1 MSTEIYTRKLVEH
14 RYGRTVAE
22 LQLSAVRRAPSD
34 PVLPIVLRRL
44 TALAATE
51 EQERDARRRLDV
63 EGLCPAGDGE
73 LLLLYATEVLDLGQ
87 QKQAEAEAV
96 WDLLDVRLLL
106 DQPGAI
112 RSAATLP
119 SHAVLDV
126 EHLMPA
132 AREIAARLRY
142 LTRDRLREGLRTLGV
157 QVSNKRLG
165 VILRL
170 LREERAAPAHAV
182 PRCR

>member
-1 MSTEIYTRKLVEH
+1 MSTETYTRKLVEH

-22 LQLSAVRRAPSD
+22 LRLNAARRAPSD

-51 EQERDARRRLDV
+51 EQERDARHRLDI
-63 EGLCPAGDGE
+63 EGRCPAGDGE
-73 LLLLYATEVLDLGQ
+73 LLLLYATEVLDLDR
-87 QKQAEAEAV
+87 QKQAEAQAV

-106 DQPGAI
+106 DQPSAR
-112 RSAATLP
+112 RSTATPP

-132 AREIAARLRY
+132 ARQIAADLRH
-142 LTRDRLREGLRTLGV
+142 LTRDGLREGLRALGI

-165 VILRL
+165 VVMRRL
-170 LREERAAPAHAV
+170 HAERT
-182 PRCR
+182 RT